1 MSAGADRADALHGG
15 SLRTHAARGT
25 LITSAFVVGLG
36 LLQLARGFL
45 LAKFL
50 TPEDYGVWG
59 ILLVSLGTLGWLKQ
73 IGISDKYLQQD
84 EDDQERAF
92 QKAFTLEALSNVA
105 LGVLVAVAVPVM
117 AAAYGEP
124 QILAPGFALLALL
137 PAVTLQAPLW
147 ILLRRMRYARQRT
160 LQAIDPVLGLVVAL
174 ALAIAGAGFWA
185 FVLAAIA
192 GAWATAL
199 VAWRTSPYPMRFA
212 FDARTARSYVAFSGP
227 LFVASLGGIV
237 VAQGAIL
244 AGQAAGGLA
253 AAGAI
258 TLASAITQFVNK
270 VDQVLT
276 DTLYP
281 AICAVADRTEVLFE
295 TFVKSNRLALMWA
308 MPFGFGLALFA
319 GDLVGLGLLDE
330 DWQPAVVVLQAFGVA
345 AAVGH
350 LGFNWTAYCKAL
362 GRTRPIA
369 VFSVASAIAFLA
381 VELPLVLTLGLD
393 GLALGTLV
401 LVAVALAVRW
411 VELRTIFPGARLAPH
426 AARALAPALPGV
438 AAVLA
443 VRALAGGERGAALVA
458 GELAL
463 YLAVTAAATVLAER
477 ALLAEALGY
486 LRARR
491 PPAPAAPAVTRSRA

>member
-1 MSAGADRADALHGG
+1 MSRGEESRHGG

-25 LITSAFVVGLG
+25 LITSGFVVGLG
-36 LLQLARGFL
+36 LLQLVRGFL
-45 LAKFL
+45 LALFL
-50 TPEDYGVWG
+50 SPEDYGVWG

-73 IGISDKYLQQD
+73 VGISDKYIQQ
-84 EDDQERAF
+84 EEADQERAF
-92 QKAFTLEALSNVA
+92 QKAFTLEAIFNVA
-105 LGVLVAVAVPVM
+105 LGVVVAVAVPVM
-117 AAAYGEP
+117 ALAYDEP
-124 QILAPGFALLALL
+124 RILAPGFCLLLLL

-147 ILLRRMRYARQRT
+147 ILYRRMRFARQRA

-174 ALAIAGAGFWA
+174 VLAATGAGYWA
-185 FVLAAIA
+185 FVVAAIV
-192 GAWATAL
+192 GAYATGIA
-199 VAWRTSPYPMRFA
+199 AWRSSPYSLRFVYE
-212 FDARTARSYVAFSGP
+212 RGTAAGYVAFSGP

-244 AGQAAGGLA
+244 AGQAAGGLV

-281 AICAVADRTEVLFE
+281 AICAVADRTELLFE

-319 GDLVGLGLLDE
+319 SDLVELGILE
-330 DWQPAVVVLQAFGVA
+330 RKWEPAVVVLQSFGA
-345 AAVGH
+345 AAAIGH

-362 GRTRPIA
+362 GQTRPIA
-369 VFSVASAIAFLA
+369 AHSLAAAAAFL
-381 VELPLVLTLGLD
+381 VLELPLILLYGLE
-393 GLALGTLV
+393 GLAVGTIG
-401 LVAVALAVRW
+401 LVAVSLAVRW
-411 VELRTIFPGARLAPH
+411 VYLRRMFSGLRLAPH
-426 AARALAPALPGV
+426 AARALTPALPGV

-443 VRALAGGERGAALVA
+443 VRAATDAERSLSLAA

-463 YLAVTAAATVLAER
+463 YLAVTIAATWAAER
-477 ALLAEALGY
+477 ALLSEAMGY
-486 LRARR
+486 LRARSVQ
-491 PPAPAAPAVTRSRA
+491 PPG